1 MATSANYIP
10 LGGVDK
16 THEFD
21 QPMKKRDA
29 GYRAKSLSAGKPK
42 VIGATKEERAQ
53 IARDIRNTAKKEKKK
68 AKSDAKKARKLNG
81 IMTRRAT
88 RNPEKYNKNKERN
101 RLHAIDIER
110 YKIRLN
116 AVNQAQKLAAIHD
129 PSGVSFNVG
138 EVVTLEDG
146 TVKSKKSLE
155 KKQELA
161 EGKQSVQNENT
172 AVPEGINPERL
183 LLLDGENKSHISKTA
198 LKKKKM
204 SEPKPVPPKPII
216 PEGFALPK
224 GEENWLALWD
234 ISDGQIEQRI
244 AMAKREAGNA
254 KRDLRRRQREEARF
268 RRLMKAKRRNAQKMG
283 VAFDPIAAKNEI
295 LGDNDDDEDDEESS
309 DSEDESNS
317 DSDSDSGSDSGSDSE
332 SDNEEDPE
340 ETKAKKREEKKQ
352 KPKFNLDESQ
362 LNAIVKREIQ
372 RVKKDARKQEKVMGV
387 FEKEPKVM
395 TEEQKA
401 ALKEARIKR
410 KAEKKAEK
418 RAKKEEEAKLGV
430 VNLKGKQNRKAR
442 KELMRAE
449 RAKKADENG
458 DAPETENVKEDKD
471 EGGVDLLSS
480 LEMAL
485 NQAEETK
492 EQKKSRK
499 KAEKAEK
506 ETSEAVEESKE
517 ERKARKKAEKAA
529 KVVVDEPTPAAVS
542 QPVEETKEEKKARK
556 KAEKAAKSTP
566 VVVKEET
573 PQPEPVAEESKKRK
587 RYKEEK
593 ESSKKK
599 KSKLTEE
606 SEKPKVEK
614 EVAAQ
619 WNADALDGDAQRKS
633 KFLRL
638 LGAGKGGAVS
648 GKGVEAKGKGDIQ
661 KVQSEL
667 ERQYDYGMKMKH
679 DGGGKR
685 RGLGA

>member
-1 MATSANYIP
+1 MATSANFIP

-42 VIGATKEERAQ
+42 VIGATKEERSR
-53 IARDIRNTAKKEKKK
+53 IAREVRNAAKKEKKK

-101 RLHAIDIER
+101 RLHAIDVER

-116 AVNQAQKLAAIHD
+116 AVNQAQKLAAVHD

-155 KKQELA
+155 RKQELA
-161 EGKQSVQNENT
+161 EGKQSVQNEET

-183 LLLDGENKSHISKTA
+183 HLLDGEKKSHISKTA

-204 SEPKPVPPKPII
+204 YEPKPIPPKPII
-216 PEGFALPK
+216 PEGVALPE

-254 KRDLRRRQREEARF
+254 KRDLRRRQREEAKF

-283 VAFDPIAAKNEI
+283 IVFDPIAAKNEI
-295 LGDNDDDEDDEESS
+295 LGDNDDDEDDEEAS
-309 DSEDESNS
+309 DSENESNS
-317 DSDSDSGSDSGSDSE
+317 DSDSE
-332 SDNEEDPE
+332 SDNEEDSE

-352 KPKFNLDESQ
+352 KPRFNLDESQ
-362 LNAIVKREIQ
+362 LNAIVKKEIQ
-372 RVKKDARKQEKVMGV
+372 RVRKDTRKQEKIMGV
-387 FEKEPKVM
+387 YEKEPKVM
-395 TEEQKA
+395 TEEQKV

-430 VNLKGKQNRKAR
+430 VSLKGKQNRKAR
-442 KELMRAE
+442 KELRRAE
-449 RAKKADENG
+449 RAKKAEENG
-458 DAPETENVKEDKD
+458 DAPVTENVKEDED
-471 EGGVDLLSS
+471 EGGVDLLGS

-485 NQAEETK
+485 NQPEETK
-492 EQKKSRK
+492 EQKKARK
-499 KAEKAEK
+499 KAEKAEKAEK

-529 KVVVDEPTPAAVS
+529 KVATDEPTPAAVTE
-542 QPVEETKEEKKARK
+542 PIEEIKEEKKARK

-587 RYKEEK
+587 RSKEEK
-593 ESSKKK
+593 ESLKK
-599 KSKLTEE
+599 KSKPTEE
-606 SEKPKVEK
+606 PEEPKAEK
-614 EVAAQ
+614 EIAAQ

>member
-1 MATSANYIP
+1 MATSANFIP

-42 VIGATKEERAQ
+42 VIGDTKEERSR
-53 IARDIRNTAKKEKKK
+53 IAREVRDAAKKEKKK
-68 AKSDAKKARKLNG
+68 AKSDAKKARKLNS

-88 RNPEKYNKNKERN
+88 RNSEKYNKNKERN
-101 RLHAIDIER
+101 RLHAIDVER

-116 AVNQAQKLAAIHD
+116 AINQAQKLAAVHD

-155 KKQELA
+155 RKQELA
-161 EGKQSVQNENT
+161 EGKQSVQNEDT
-172 AVPEGINPERL
+172 AVPEGINPERVH
-183 LLLDGENKSHISKTA
+183 LLDGEKKSHVSKTA

-204 SEPKPVPPKPII
+204 YDPKPVPPKPII
-216 PEGFALPK
+216 PEGVALPE

-244 AMAKREAGNA
+244 AMAKRGAGNA

-268 RRLMKAKRRNAQKMG
+268 RRLMKAKRRTAQKMG
-283 VAFDPIAAKNEI
+283 VVFDPIAAKNEI
-295 LGDNDDDEDDEESS
+295 LGDNDDDKDDEEAS

-317 DSDSDSGSDSGSDSE
+317 DSDSDSDSDSGSE
-332 SDNEEDPE
+332 SDNEEDSE
-340 ETKAKKREEKKQ
+340 ETKAKKLEEKKQ
-352 KPKFNLDESQ
+352 KPRFNLDESQ
-362 LNAIVKREIQ
+362 LNAIVKKEIQ
-372 RVKKDARKQEKVMGV
+372 RARKDTRKQKKIMGV
-387 FEKEPKVM
+387 YEKEPKVM

-430 VNLKGKQNRKAR
+430 VNLKRKQNRKAR
-442 KELMRAE
+442 KELRRAE
-449 RAKKADENG
+449 RAKKAQENG
-458 DAPETENVKEDKD
+458 VAPATEDVNEDDD
-471 EGGVDLLSS
+471 EGGVDLLGS

-485 NQAEETK
+485 NQPQETK
-492 EQKKSRK
+492 EQKKARK
-499 KAEKAEK
+499 KAEKVEK
-506 ETSEAVEESKE
+506 ETSEAVEESKV

-529 KVVVDEPTPAAVS
+529 KVVVDEPTL
-542 QPVEETKEEKKARK
+542 PVVPEPIEETKEEKKARK
-556 KAEKAAKSTP
+556 KAERAAKSTP
-566 VVVKEET
+566 IVAKEET
-573 PQPEPVAEESKKRK
+573 PQPEAVAEESKKRK
-587 RYKEEK
+587 RSKEEK

-599 KSKLTEE
+599 SKPTEE
-606 SEKPKVEK
+606 PE

-648 GKGVEAKGKGDIQ
+648 GKGMEAKGKGDIQ

-679 DGGGKR
+679 GGGKR

>member
-1 MATSANYIP
+1 MATSANFIP

-29 GYRAKSLSAGKPK
+29 GYRAKSLSSGKPK
-42 VIGATKEERAQ
+42 VLGATKEERSR
-53 IARDIRNTAKKEKKK
+53 IAREVRNAAKKEKKK

-101 RLHAIDIER
+101 RLHAIDVER

-116 AVNQAQKLAAIHD
+116 AINQAQKLAAVHD

-146 TVKSKKSLE
+146 TVKSKKILE
-155 KKQELA
+155 RKQELV
-161 EGKQSVQNENT
+161 EGKQLVQNEDT
-172 AVPEGINPERL
+172 TVPEGINPERL
-183 LLLDGENKSHISKTA
+183 HLLDGEKKSHISKTA

-204 SEPKPVPPKPII
+204 YEPKPVPPKPII
-216 PEGFALPK
+216 PEGVALPE

-234 ISDGQIEQRI
+234 ISDGHIEQRI

-283 VAFDPIAAKNEI
+283 VVFDPIAAKNEI
-295 LGDNDDDEDDEESS
+295 LGDNDDDEDDEEAS
-309 DSEDESNS
+309 DSENESNSDYDS
-317 DSDSDSGSDSGSDSE
+317 DSDSDSDSE
-332 SDNEEDPE
+332 SDNEDDSE

-352 KPKFNLDESQ
+352 KPRFNLDESQ
-362 LNAIVKREIQ
+362 LNAIVKKEIQ
-372 RVKKDARKQEKVMGV
+372 RVRKDIRKQEKIMGV
-387 FEKEPKVM
+387 YEKEPKVM

-401 ALKEARIKR
+401 SLKEARIKR

-442 KELMRAE
+442 KELRRAE
-449 RAKKADENG
+449 RAKKAEENG
-458 DAPETENVKEDKD
+458 GAPATENVKEDED
-471 EGGVDLLSS
+471 EGGVDLLGS
-480 LEMAL
+480 LEMSL
-485 NQAEETK
+485 NQPEETK
-492 EQKKSRK
+492 EQKKARK

-517 ERKARKKAEKAA
+517 ERKARKKAEKVA
-529 KVVVDEPTPAAVS
+529 KVVVDEPTPAAV
-542 QPVEETKEEKKARK
+542 PEPIEETKEEKKARK

-566 VVVKEET
+566 IVVKEET
-573 PQPEPVAEESKKRK
+573 PQSEPVAEESKKRK
-587 RYKEEK
+587 RSKEEK

-599 KSKLTEE
+599 KKSKPTEKPE
-606 SEKPKVEK
+606 EPKVEK

-638 LGAGKGGAVS
+638 LGAGKGGAVN

>member
-1 MATSANYIP
+1 MATSANFIP

-42 VIGATKEERAQ
+42 VIGATKKERSR
-53 IARDIRNTAKKEKKK
+53 IAREVRNAAKKEKKK

-101 RLHAIDIER
+101 RLHAIDVER

-116 AVNQAQKLAAIHD
+116 AVNQAQKLAAVHD

-155 KKQELA
+155 RKQELA
-161 EGKQSVQNENT
+161 EGKQSVKNEDI
-172 AVPEGINPERL
+172 AVPEGINPERVH
-183 LLLDGENKSHISKTA
+183 LLDGEKKSHISKTA

-204 SEPKPVPPKPII
+204 YEPKPVPPKPII
-216 PEGFALPK
+216 PGGVALPE

-268 RRLMKAKRRNAQKMG
+268 RR
-283 VAFDPIAAKNEI
+283 
-295 LGDNDDDEDDEESS
+295 
-309 DSEDESNS
+309 
-317 DSDSDSGSDSGSDSE
+317 
-332 SDNEEDPE
+332 
-340 ETKAKKREEKKQ
+340 
-352 KPKFNLDESQ
+352 FNLDESQ
-362 LNAIVKREIQ
+362 LNAIVKKEIQ
-372 RVKKDARKQEKVMGV
+372 RVRKDTRKQEKIMGV
-387 FEKEPKVM
+387 YEKEPKVM

-442 KELMRAE
+442 KELRRAE
-449 RAKKADENG
+449 RAKKAQENG
-458 DAPETENVKEDKD
+458 DAPATKDVKEDEG
-471 EGGVDLLSS
+471 EGGVDLLGS

-485 NQAEETK
+485 NQPEETK
-492 EQKKSRK
+492 EQKKARK
-499 KAEKAEK
+499 KAEKAEKETSEK

-529 KVVVDEPTPAAVS
+529 KVVVDEPTSAIVPE
-542 QPVEETKEEKKARK
+542 PTEETKEEKKARK
-556 KAEKAAKSTP
+556 KAEKAAKSTIIA
-566 VVVKEET
+566 KKET

-587 RYKEEK
+587 RSKEEK

-599 KSKLTEE
+599 KSKPTEE
-606 SEKPKVEK
+606 PEEPKFEK

-619 WNADALDGDAQRKS
+619 WNADALGGDAQRKS

>member
-1 MATSANYIP
+1 MATSANFIP

-42 VIGATKEERAQ
+42 VIGATKEERSR
-53 IARDIRNTAKKEKKK
+53 IAREVRNAAKKEKKK

-101 RLHAIDIER
+101 RLHAIDVER

-116 AVNQAQKLAAIHD
+116 AVNQAQKLAAVHD

-155 KKQELA
+155 RKQELA
-161 EGKQSVQNENT
+161 EGKQSVQHEDT
-172 AVPEGINPERL
+172 AVPEGINPERVH
-183 LLLDGENKSHISKTA
+183 LLDGEKKSHISKTA

-204 SEPKPVPPKPII
+204 YEPKPVPPKPII
-216 PEGFALPK
+216 PEGVALPE

-283 VAFDPIAAKNEI
+283 VVFDPIAAKNEI
-295 LGDNDDDEDDEESS
+295 LGDDDDDEDDDEAS

-317 DSDSDSGSDSGSDSE
+317 DSDSDSDSDSGSE
-332 SDNEEDPE
+332 SDNEEDSE

-352 KPKFNLDESQ
+352 KPRFNLDESQ
-362 LNAIVKREIQ
+362 LNAIVKKEIQ
-372 RVKKDARKQEKVMGV
+372 RVRKDTRKQEKIMGV
-387 FEKEPKVM
+387 YEKEPKGM

-430 VNLKGKQNRKAR
+430 VSLKGKQNKKAR
-442 KELMRAE
+442 KELRRAE
-449 RAKKADENG
+449 RAKKAQENG
-458 DAPETENVKEDKD
+458 DAPATKDVNEDED
-471 EGGVDLLSS
+471 EGGVDLLGS

-485 NQAEETK
+485 NQPEETK
-492 EQKKSRK
+492 EQK
-499 KAEKAEK
+499 
-506 ETSEAVEESKE
+506 
-517 ERKARKKAEKAA
+517 KARKKAEKAA
-529 KVVVDEPTPAAVS
+529 KVVVDEPTSAVV
-542 QPVEETKEEKKARK
+542 PEPTEETKEEKKARK
-556 KAEKAAKSTP
+556 KAEKAAKSTI
-566 VVVKEET
+566 VAKKET

-587 RYKEEK
+587 RSKEEK

-599 KSKLTEE
+599 KSKPTEE
-606 SEKPKVEK
+606 PEEPKVEK

-661 KVQSEL
+661 KVQSDL

>member
-1 MATSANYIP
+1 MATSANFIP

-42 VIGATKEERAQ
+42 VIGATKEERSR
-53 IARDIRNTAKKEKKK
+53 IAREVRNAAKKEKKK

-88 RNPEKYNKNKERN
+88 RNPEKYNTNKERN
-101 RLHAIDIER
+101 RLHAIDVER

-116 AVNQAQKLAAIHD
+116 AVNQAQKLAAVHD

-155 KKQELA
+155 RKQELA
-161 EGKQSVQNENT
+161 EGKQSIKNEDS
-172 AVPEGINPERL
+172 AMPEGINPERIH
-183 LLLDGENKSHISKTA
+183 LLDGEKKSHISKTA

-204 SEPKPVPPKPII
+204 YEPKPVPPKPII
-216 PEGFALPK
+216 PEGVALPE

-254 KRDLRRRQREEARF
+254 KRDLRRRQKEEARF

-283 VAFDPIAAKNEI
+283 VVFDPIAAKNEI
-295 LGDNDDDEDDEESS
+295 LGDNDDDEDDDEAS

-317 DSDSDSGSDSGSDSE
+317 DSDSDSDSGSE
-332 SDNEEDPE
+332 SDNEEDSE

-362 LNAIVKREIQ
+362 LNAIVKKEIQ
-372 RVKKDARKQEKVMGV
+372 RVKKDTRKQEKIMGV
-387 FEKEPKVM
+387 YEKEPKVM
-395 TEEQKA
+395 TEEQKV

-430 VNLKGKQNRKAR
+430 VNLKGKQNRKLR
-442 KELMRAE
+442 RELRRAE
-449 RAKKADENG
+449 RAKKAEENG
-458 DAPETENVKEDKD
+458 DAPTTENAKEDEG
-471 EGGVDLLSS
+471 EGGVDLLGS

-485 NQAEETK
+485 NQPEETK
-492 EQKKSRK
+492 EQKKARK
-499 KAEKAEK
+499 KAEKVEK
-506 ETSEAVEESKE
+506 ETPEAVEESKE

-529 KVVVDEPTPAAVS
+529 KVVVDESTPAAV
-542 QPVEETKEEKKARK
+542 PEPIEETKEEKKARK
-556 KAEKAAKSTP
+556 KAERAAKSTP
-566 VVVKEET
+566 IVVKEET
-573 PQPEPVAEESKKRK
+573 PQPEPVTEESKKRK
-587 RYKEEK
+587 RSKEEK

-599 KSKLTEE
+599 KSKPTEE
-606 SEKPKVEK
+606 PEEPKIKIEK